1 MAVSIKSNPYY
12 FTFITSAFISI
23 ISHFIKNLDE
33 ILDIDCGGACMINSF
48 NEIIF
53 SLESLVNSFIL
64 FIICFLIIQIRI
76 EKSFLSNIKKIYNDL
91 DYKKDSII
99 STSTFVTDMDTIIED
114 VGDYVK
120 VKKGE
125 IESLKKAE
133 EYRKEFVGNVAH
145 ELKTPLFSIQGYI
158 SNLLDGAF
166 RDKELLKK
174 YLKKADKSIER
185 LTFIVKDLDLITQI
199 ESATLV
205 LKKTSFDIVKLVEE
219 IIDHLEINATKKKI
233 KLVLDKDYNLPI
245 TVFADRTRIEQV
257 LINLISNS
265 INYGSDKG
273 TTEISFDISSDKLLI
288 KVTDNGDGI
297 SEENMPRL
305 FERFFRVDISRSREH
320 GGSGL
325 GLAIVK
331 HIIDAHNENIFVQ
344 SNPGIGSEFSFT
356 LQKK

>member
-166 RDKELLKK
+166 RNKELLKK

-233 KLVLDKDYNLPI
+233 KLVFDKDYNLPI

-257 LINLISNS
+257 LTNLISNS

-273 TTEISFDISSDKLLI
+273 TTEISFDISGDKLLI

>member
-53 SLESLVNSFIL
+53 SLESLINSFIL

-99 STSTFVTDMDTIIED
+99 STSTFITDMDTIIED

-233 KLVLDKDYNLPI
+233 KLVFDKDYNLPI
-245 TVFADRTRIEQV
+245 TVFADKTRIEQV
-257 LINLISNS
+257 LTNLISNS

>member
-53 SLESLVNSFIL
+53 SLESLINSFIL

-233 KLVLDKDYNLPI
+233 KLVFDKDYNLPI
-245 TVFADRTRIEQV
+245 KVFADRTRIEQV
-257 LINLISNS
+257 LTNLISNS

>member
-233 KLVLDKDYNLPI
+233 KLVFDKDYNLPI

-257 LINLISNS
+257 LTNLISNS